1 MLQHLYQKNG
11 FLQEE
16 VIGNRER
23 NIKPNYKYKY
33 EADLYDTITWNI
45 SSVLFKGIKKGVF
58 SSAKFD
64 SYHGELTFAR
74 LLENDNDV
82 QNWLRPA
89 PLEFNITYGTGKRY
103 EPDFVVE
110 TDKTIYLTEVKGED
124 RLNDPDVLAK
134 EERGIKYCEIASRWG
149 RANGFKN
156 WKYLFIPADEIKA
169 HSTFEQLA
177 QRFDK

>member
-1 MLQHLYQKNG
+1 M
-11 FLQEE
+11 
-16 VIGNRER
+16 
-23 NIKPNYKYKY
+23 
-33 EADLYDTITWNI
+33 
-45 SSVLFKGIKKGVF
+45 
-58 SSAKFD
+58 
-64 SYHGELTFAR
+64 TFAR
-74 LLENDNDV
+74 LLESDKDV

-89 PLEFNITYGTGKRY
+89 PLEFNITYGTGKKY

-110 TDKTIYLTEVKGED
+110 TDKVIYLTEVKG
-124 RLNDPDVLAK
+124 RNMLNDPDVQAK
-134 EERGIKYCEIASRWG
+134 KERGIKYCEIASRWG